1 MLNPTCLVT
10 GKKDNLRMHA
20 LRNKLGDMVGWVF
33 IHASITMEE
42 VNAELKWNYI
52 AKESTPT
59 PEEEK
64 SWDARSDWD
73 EDGFDSQDQ
82 EPIDIENLPMTQT
95 HRRKTECLIRRTQTV
110 YRRAFSET
118 QLLDVLG
125 EKFLPGFSYHCIT
138 AGDVD
143 SLSYLK
149 CILRQQDLD
158 YCLFST
164 WCMAADDI
172 LQLDEWLTTGRIKKL
187 DAYVGEI
194 FPGTYRMEYKKLKE
208 IFERHQCGRIAVFR
222 NHAKI
227 YAGIGPKF
235 AFGIET
241 SANINT
247 NPRTENGCITIDP
260 EIYKFYRAY
269 FDGIISF
276 DKANEPGPE
285 T

>member
-1 MLNPTCLVT
+1 MDEVEWKIETEWDKENPEI
-10 GKKDNLRMHA
+10 
-20 LRNKLGDMVGWVF
+20 F
-33 IHASITMEE
+33 S
-42 VNAELKWNYI
+42 
-52 AKESTPT
+52 
-59 PEEEK
+59 EEENPSTK
-64 SWDARSDWD
+64 
-73 EDGFDSQDQ
+73 
-82 EPIDIENLPMTQT
+82 PTQT
-95 HRRKTECLIRRTQTV
+95 HRRNTECLIRNDKTI

-125 EKFLPGFSYHCIT
+125 FDFKDGESYHCIT

-149 CILRQQDLD
+149 CVLRQQDLD

-172 LQLDEWLTTGRIKKL
+172 LQFEEWLKAGKIKKL

-194 FPGTYRMEYKKLKE
+194 FPGSYKMEYKALKR
-208 IFERHQCGRIAVFR
+208 IFDEYQCGRIAVFK
-222 NHAKI
+222 NHSKI
-227 YAGIGPKF
+227 YAGIGNKF

-247 NPRTENGCITIDP
+247 NPRAENGCLTIGD
-260 EIYKFYRAY
+260 EIFEFYKEY

-276 DKANEPGPE
+276 E
-285 T
+285 